1 MAPLIAITGNYS
13 SGMCTMLEGYF
24 ASVVQAGG
32 SPVIVPPYAD
42 EALMESLL
50 EHVDGLILSGGG
62 DIDPHLLG
70 EEPLPQVGVPNVPRD
85 AQELPLVRMAV
96 RKQIP
101 LLGICRGIQ
110 VLTAALGGR
119 LWQDIYVQGGATL
132 GHDQSPAP
140 RHATSHTVAIQPGTL
155 LAKIFAGSTD
165 EDCQTK
171 RLQTS
176 DESRLTDYQTN
187 RLADDSAAFEPKDGH
202 SSDSLKVCKS
212 DSLTVCKSDSLKETS
227 LPVNSFHH
235 QAVREAA
242 PGFRVSALSPD
253 GIIEAVESTE
263 GKPMLGVQW
272 HPECMIL
279 GGDDTMLPLFRW
291 LVGEAASFARAR
303 RFHRRHLTLD
313 THCDTPMFFPQ
324 HVDFHRRD
332 PRILVNLPNM
342 RDGHLDATIMVA
354 YIPQDLPG
362 HYDYAAATRMADTL
376 LTGIEALANPAVA
389 IARTPGE
396 LYSNKQQGLKSIML
410 GIENGYALGDDLSLV
425 RHFRRRGVVYMT
437 LCHNGNNAIC
447 ASARPRDH
455 ETTFTHRGLSDFGRE
470 VVREMNRVGMMVDLS
485 HAAEQSFYDALPLS
499 RTPIVCSHSSS
510 RALCNHPRN
519 LTDDQLRALR
529 DSGGV
534 AQVCLYSGFLRP
546 EAQGRATVRDAVRH
560 LLHMIGVAGIDHV
573 GIGTDFDGDGGI
585 IGCADASE
593 VMNLTRCL
601 QAEGLTDDD
610 LRKVWGENFLRVMS
624 QAQAAAL

>member
-1 MAPLIAITGNYS
+1 M
-13 SGMCTMLEGYF
+13 
-24 ASVVQAGG
+24 
-32 SPVIVPPYAD
+32 
-42 EALMESLL
+42 
-50 EHVDGLILSGGG
+50 
-62 DIDPHLLG
+62 
-70 EEPLPQVGVPNVPRD
+70 
-85 AQELPLVRMAV
+85 
-96 RKQIP
+96 
-101 LLGICRGIQ
+101 
-110 VLTAALGGR
+110 
-119 LWQDIYVQGGATL
+119 
-132 GHDQSPAP
+132 
-140 RHATSHTVAIQPGTL
+140 
-155 LAKIFAGSTD
+155 
-165 EDCQTK
+165 
-171 RLQTS
+171 
-176 DESRLTDYQTN
+176 
-187 RLADDSAAFEPKDGH
+187 
-202 SSDSLKVCKS
+202 
-212 DSLTVCKSDSLKETS
+212 
-227 LPVNSFHH
+227 
-235 QAVREAA
+235 REAA

-376 LTGIEALANPAVA
+376 LSGIEALANPAVA

-447 ASARPRDH
+447 ASARPRDN

-485 HAAEQSFYDALPLS
+485 HAAEQSFYDALALS

-560 LLHMIGVAGIDHV
+560 LLHMIDVAGIDHV

-610 LRKVWGENFLRVMS
+610 LRKVWGENFLRVMT
-624 QAQAAAL
+624 QAQAAAVILQ